1 MQPSMYYGF
10 SLQVQKQQSWLEDM
24 KDSDPISKSY
34 T

>member
-10 SLQVQKQQSWLEDM
+10 SLQVQKQQSLLEDM